1 MIRSAAHLVLKKA
14 RQKRRRRLKCG
25 IIGFFLGL
33 PLLALFV
40 RRQKPE
46 MNASNYLGIV
56 RSKVLNVASKINR
69 INLQGVFCQIIVNDY
84 VCHML
89 S

>member
-1 MIRSAAHLVLKKA
+1 MALSAFSLACL
-14 RQKRRRRLKCG
+14 
-25 IIGFFLGL
+25 
-33 PLLALFV
+33 LLALFE
-40 RRQKPE
+40 RRKKPE
-46 MNASNYLGIV
+46 MNVSNYLGIV
-56 RSKVLNVASKINR
+56 RSKVLNAGSKINR

>member
-1 MIRSAAHLVLKKA
+1 MALSAFSLVCL
-14 RQKRRRRLKCG
+14 
-25 IIGFFLGL
+25 
-33 PLLALFV
+33 LLALFV

-46 MNASNYLGIV
+46 MNVSNYLGIV

-69 INLQGVFCQIIVNDY
+69 INLQGVFCQIMLIVNVY
-84 VCHML
+84 VCHVL

>member
-1 MIRSAAHLVLKKA
+1 MALSAFSLVCL
-14 RQKRRRRLKCG
+14 
-25 IIGFFLGL
+25 
-33 PLLALFV
+33 LLALFV

-46 MNASNYLGIV
+46 MNVSNYLGIV
-56 RSKVLNVASKINR
+56 RSKVLNAGSKINR